1 MYLALYR
8 RYRPQRFCDVV
19 GQKSAISIIQKAV
32 MNDNIGHAYLFS
44 GPRGCGKTSV
54 ARLIAKAVN
63 CTSIQPDSE
72 PCNLCDSC
80 ISITNGE
87 NLDIIEIDGASNN
100 GVDEVRE
107 LKSHVALSPFSER
120 YKVYIIDEVHML
132 SLAAFNALLKT
143 LEEPPR
149 NVIFILATTEPY
161 KVPVTIR
168 SRCQHIPFHR
178 ISEWEILTRLASI
191 ASSEGLDWEEEAL
204 WEISRQADGALR
216 DALSFM
222 EQTITLDN
230 RAVSLENVTRLLG
243 GASYSE
249 LEKLFRLFRE
259 DISSAYIFITELFSR
274 GASSVKIVEGLFI
287 LSKNLWI
294 TCNWG
299 PEYIENLNLSNGEK
313 RFLRDE
319 APLWNRLNLVSMMD
333 FCVDILPR
341 VRAGMRT
348 DVLSGLIFKN
358 VLSMSLDI
366 SQGSMQAQPLRG
378 DEELFPLPASH
389 LHVAK
394 TTYGSAKQS
403 SDEKMEKDLT
413 QSRSEGDQKKEPE
426 SFNNN
431 DNRTVDSPMK
441 NQVNINTSN
450 NPIMGQKLSDI
461 DGTEWEQILQILKD
475 HSIAVFSALLS
486 ARIIVEGPAL
496 VVDFQDSAI
505 AAFKLLCLDRN
516 AYTLLDACSEIIDG
530 KFDIIILRCGKDEK
544 RFSSTERQ
552 MEECIY
558 DTPQGG
564 GIEQASLF
572 QSSESPVK
580 EGNKDMEVSDTEM
593 LVYDQYSADRQPNNC
608 IAGDPFKSAVQEI
621 LNCTNGE
628 LILLKNENLDSYEE
642 EVE

>member
-19 GQKSAISIIQKAV
+19 GQRSAISIIQKAV
-32 MNDNIGHAYLFS
+32 MNENIGHAYLFS

-63 CTSIQPDSE
+63 CTSIQSDSE
-72 PCNLCDSC
+72 PCGACDSC
-80 ISITNGE
+80 MSITNGD

-107 LKSHVALSPFSER
+107 LKSHVALSPFSAR

-132 SLAAFNALLKT
+132 SIAAFNALLKT
-143 LEEPPR
+143 LEEPPQ

-178 ISEWEILTRLASI
+178 ISEGEILTRLASI
-191 ASSEGLDWEEEAL
+191 ASSEGLDAEEEAL

-230 RAVSLENVTRLLG
+230 RTVTLENVTKLLG

-259 DISSAYIFITELFSR
+259 DISSAYLFITELFSR
-274 GASSVKIVEGLFI
+274 GASSVKVIEGLFI

-294 TCNWG
+294 TSNWG
-299 PEYIENLNLSNGEK
+299 AEYIETLNLSNGEK
-313 RFLRDE
+313 IFLRHE
-319 APLWNRLNLVSMMD
+319 APLWDKVKLVSIMD

-348 DVLSGLIFKN
+348 DVLSGLIFRN
-358 VLSMSLDI
+358 VLTMSLDT
-366 SQGSMQAQPLRG
+366 SPGSTLAQPFHGAEDLSS
-378 DEELFPLPASH
+378 LPVSP
-389 LHVAK
+389 LHVPEK
-394 TTYGSAKQS
+394 THESANPS
-403 SDEKMEKDLT
+403 SDDKSNKVLIHSKCEEN
-413 QSRSEGDQKKEPE
+413 QKKESE
-426 SFNNN
+426 SFN
-431 DNRTVDSPMK
+431 DTERAMSGSLVKEKVKT
-441 NQVNINTSN
+441 NTSKTL
-450 NPIMGQKLSDI
+450 ILEQKLSDI
-461 DGTEWEQILQILKD
+461 DEMEWKQILQILKNG
-475 HSIAVFSALLS
+475 SIAVFSALLS
-486 ARIIVEGPAL
+486 ARVILEGPAL
-496 VVDFQDSAI
+496 VVDFQDGAT
-505 AAFKLLCLDRN
+505 AAFKFLCLDRN
-516 AYTLLDACSEIIDG
+516 AYTLLDACSEIIEG
-530 KFDIIILRCGKDEK
+530 KFDIIILRYGKDEK
-544 RFSSTERQ
+544 QFSATARQIEERL
-552 MEECIY
+552 Y
-558 DTPQGG
+558 DTPQAG

-572 QSSESPVK
+572 PSSDSPVQA
-580 EGNKDMEVSDTEM
+580 GTKDIDVSDTVM
-593 LVYDQYSADRQPNNC
+593 LAHNQYSGDKLLNNTV
-608 IAGDPFKSAVQEI
+608 AGDTFKNAVQEI
-621 LNCTNGE
+621 LTCTNGE
-628 LILLKNENLDSYEE
+628 LILLKNENQESYEE

>member
-8 RYRPQRFCDVV
+8 RHRPQRFCDVA
-19 GQKSAISIIQKAV
+19 GQRSAISIIQKAV
-32 MNDNIGHAYLFS
+32 LNDNIGHAYLFS

-80 ISITNGE
+80 ISITNGD

-107 LKSHVALSPFSER
+107 LKSHVALSPFSAK

-132 SLAAFNALLKT
+132 SIAAFNALLKT
-143 LEEPPR
+143 LEEPPQ

-178 ISEWEILTRLASI
+178 ISEGEILTRLASI

-230 RAVSLENVTRLLG
+230 RSVTLENVTRLLG

-259 DISSAYIFITELFSR
+259 DISSAYLFITELFSR
-274 GASSVKIVEGLFI
+274 GASSVKIIEGLFI

-294 TCNWG
+294 TSNWG
-299 PEYIENLNLSNGEK
+299 SKYIEDLNLSNGEK

-319 APLWNRLNLVSMMD
+319 APLWNRLNLVSIMD

-358 VLSMSLDI
+358 VLTMSLDI
-366 SQGSMQAQPLRG
+366 SQGSMRAQSLHG
-378 DEELFPLPASH
+378 DKELSPFPASH
-389 LHVAK
+389 LNAE
-394 TTYGSAKQS
+394 TTSYGSAEQS
-403 SDEKMEKDLT
+403 SEEKMENVLT
-413 QSRSEGDQKKEPE
+413 QSRSEGNPKNE
-426 SFNNN
+426 SESTNN
-431 DNRTVDSPMK
+431 DENKTKDSPMK
-441 NQVNINTSN
+441 TQVLTNTSKTS
-450 NPIMGQKLSDI
+450 IMGQKLSDI
-461 DGTEWEQILQILKD
+461 EETEWKQILKILKD
-475 HSIAVFSALLS
+475 DSIAVFSALLS
-486 ARIIVEGPAL
+486 ARIIIEGPAL
-496 VVDFQDSAI
+496 VVDFQDSAT

-516 AYTLLDACSEIIDG
+516 AYTLLDACSEVIDG
-530 KFDIIILRCGKDEK
+530 KFDIIVLRCGKDEK
-544 RFSSTERQ
+544 RFSATERQ
-552 MEECIY
+552 MEERIY
-558 DTPQGG
+558 DTPEAG

-572 QSSESPVK
+572 PSSESPVK
-580 EGNKDMEVSDTEM
+580 KGTVDMEVSDTEM
-593 LVYDQYSADRQPNNC
+593 LVHNKYSANRQLDNT
-608 IAGDPFKSAVQEI
+608 IAGDTFKDAVQEI

-628 LILLKNENLDSYEE
+628 LILLKNENLESYEE